1 MDLWSKGLGKRVL
14 SLALSEHESIDIVD
28 DELVIEGVMHAPTYW
43 DYAVTLD
50 RQDIT
55 EFLDLLQRPE
65 SVRFVFEDENR
76 NHVLKIAL
84 TSALAFATQTL
95 RMLVVGPPTS
105 EPATSRTGDFTT
117 EDFTP
122 EDGGGTNGRT

>member
-14 SLALSEHESIDIVD
+14 SLGLSESDSIDIVD
-28 DELVIEGVMHAPTYW
+28 DDLVIGGVMHAPTYW

-65 SVRFVFEDENR
+65 SVRFVFEDEHR
-76 NHVLKIAL
+76 NQLLKTAL
-84 TSALAFATQTL
+84 SSALVFATRTL
-95 RMLVVGPPTS
+95 RMLVLGPPAS
-105 EPATSRTGDFTT
+105 EPVAPRTATY
-117 EDFTP
+117 TP
-122 EDGGGTNGRT
+122 DDEGGNNGRS

>member
-14 SLALSEHESIDIVD
+14 SLALSESESLEIVD

-65 SVRFVFEDENR
+65 SVRFVFEDDNR
-76 NHVLKIAL
+76 NKVLKTAL
-84 TSALAFATQTL
+84 TSALAFAAQTL
-95 RMLVVGPPTS
+95 RMLVLGPPSS
-105 EPATSRTGDFTT
+105 EPAVSRT

-122 EDGGGTNGRT
+122 ENAGGTNGRT